1 MPNNEPP
8 SPFKQTHAFIRTPTA
23 LEIGNETN
31 GHQFG
36 RPAHALGGGTG
47 ENRENPKMMIKNAW
61 KGNNTW
67 DICCLQ
73 SRGQRNSPY

>member
-1 MPNNEPP
+1 MMRFQDFVPERKVQAAQAN
-8 SPFKQTHAFIRTPTA
+8 PTDTDGT
-23 LEIGNETN
+23 ID
-31 GHQFG
+31 
-36 RPAHALGGGTG
+36 ALGGGTG